1 MNGASHQSTSGMLTA
16 EACTRPLLAG
26 ARWGKAGLG
35 LACFGMGAVGAVV
48 PGLPTTVF
56 LLAGS
61 YLLTRSCPELDRRLR
76 ESRLL
81 APYAHVLDETTPI
94 SPATRRAAL
103 SAMWVS
109 ITAST
114 ILLAWSGVSTPVL
127 AVVVSAGIAG
137 TFGILRFRRHL

>member
-1 MNGASHQSTSGMLTA
+1 MNGASHQTTSGVLTA
-16 EACTRPLLAG
+16 AACARPLLAG

-35 LACFGMGAVGAVV
+35 LACFGMGAIGAVV

-81 APYAHVLDETTPI
+81 ARYAHVFDQTTPI
-94 SPATRRAAL
+94 PPATRRAAL
-103 SAMWVS
+103 SAMWTSIAVS
-109 ITAST
+109 TV
-114 ILLAWSGVSTPVL
+114 LLAWSGASAPLV
-127 AVVVSAGIAG
+127 AVVVAAGIAG
-137 TFGILRFRRHL
+137 TLGILRFRRHL